1 MGKGMYTR
9 AKVTK
14 IVMQTA
20 CTSLWESANNR
31 NGDQN
36 VRNSKGSSMQLT
48 SGIWRNTVTLHYP
61 SLLERT
67 TLKYVAVTSRV
78 QCVE

>member
-1 MGKGMYTR
+1 MRLLTGTNLAKELSDDLLVIATLRIPYTLSNQEGSHIHTMGKGMYTR

-31 NGDQN
+31 
-36 VRNSKGSSMQLT
+36 K
-48 SGIWRNTVTLHYP
+48 
-61 SLLERT
+61 
-67 TLKYVAVTSRV
+67 
-78 QCVE
+78 